1 MVIIMNYDLKANL
14 TTILTF
20 LLMPFLAGLGV
31 DAYTGNAFISVIVL
45 IIFYVLMYLN
55 ERYLS
60 GIFTKKGYEVVN
72 VDNQAT
78 CDCEKDALNQDYFVD
93 DD

>member
-1 MVIIMNYDLKANL
+1 MDYDLKANL

-31 DAYTGNAFISVIVL
+31 DAYTGNAFISVLVL
-45 IIFYVLMYLN
+45 IILYVVMYLN

-60 GIFTKKGYEVVN
+60 KIFTKPGYEVVN
-72 VDNQAT
+72 VENQASCT
-78 CDCEKDALNQDYFVD
+78 CEEDALNQEYFVD
-93 DD
+93 DN

>member
-1 MVIIMNYDLKANL
+1 MDYDLKANL

-20 LLMPFLAGLGV
+20 VLMPIFASVGV
-31 DAYTGNAFISVIVL
+31 DAYTGNAFISLLAV
-45 IIFYVLMYLN
+45 IIFYLAMYLN

-72 VDNQAT
+72 TENIAT
-78 CDCEKDALNQDYFVD
+78 CNCEEEAVNQEYFVD
-93 DD
+93 D